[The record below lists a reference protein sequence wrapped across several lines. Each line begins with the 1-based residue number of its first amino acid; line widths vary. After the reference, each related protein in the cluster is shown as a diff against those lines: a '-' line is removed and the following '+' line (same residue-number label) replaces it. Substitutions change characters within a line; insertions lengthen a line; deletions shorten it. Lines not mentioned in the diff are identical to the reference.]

1 MKVKT
6 KDKIAY
12 VARKSNVKP
21 SFWKRFKKEMPKK
34 FDILFEHA
42 KKGDVIT
49 VKNDMV
55 SVHPVIPTYKSIG
68 FSEYSI
74 EEKSNHEQ
82 FINKTA
88 DALLEYIEAFELI
101 GACMTIPYFYK
112 LFLEKHDVPI
122 DVEYGVFE
130 LNNRFSV
137 HSWNNYNGKIID
149 LTSFLQKEN
158 ISGNAIVMNRVLKKG
173 KDEILYHR
181 ADQLPNTYLDAIEVA
196 AKDEILNEDS
206 SNSDYLKCMLDTD
219 AFICSALKRNMNSP
233 ETIKREILPNN
244 AEEYR
249 HFEENFASR
258 FA

>member
-6 KDKIAY
+6 NDKIAY
-12 VARKSNVKP
+12 IARKSNMKS
-21 SFWKRFKKEMPKK
+21 SFWKRFHRETPKNLDK
-34 FDILFEHA
+34 VFERA
-42 KKGDVIT
+42 KNGDVIT
-49 VKNDMV
+49 VENGTLCI
-55 SVHPVIPTYKSIG
+55 HPVITTYKSIG

-74 EEKSNHEQ
+74 EEKCNHEQ

-88 DALLEYIEAFELI
+88 DALLEYIETFELI

-112 LFLEKHDVPI
+112 LFLTKHDVPI

-137 HSWNNYNGKIID
+137 HSWNSYNGKIID

-173 KDEILYHR
+173 KDEFLYHR

-196 AKDEILNEDS
+196 AKDEILYEDP
-206 SNSDYLKCMLDTD
+206 SNSDYLKCKEMLDTD
-219 AFICSALKRNMNSP
+219 AFLCRALK
-233 ETIKREILPNN
+233 ET
-244 AEEYR
+244 
-249 HFEENFASR
+249 
-258 FA
+258 